1 MRFPLSSEEFENLVD
16 EALDEL
22 PAELAARISN
32 LHIVVEDLPRP
43 EDVED
48 GDVEG
53 LLGLY
58 EGVPLTERAADYYG
72 FLPDRITLY
81 KSNIE
86 DEAGSPEEVREVI
99 RRTVIHEMAH
109 HFGIDDDRLDDLGWA

>member
-1 MRFPLSSEEFENLVD
+1 MRFPLSSEEFENLID
-16 EALDEL
+16 DALDEL
-22 PAELAARISN
+22 PAELASRISN
-32 LHIVVEDLPRP
+32 LHIVVEELPRP

-48 GDVEG
+48 GDVQG

-58 EGVPLTERAADYYG
+58 EGVPLTQRAAEYYG

-86 DEAGSPEEVREVI
+86 DEAGTPEAVREVI

-109 HFGIDDDRLDDLGWA
+109 HFGIDDDRLDELGWA

>member
-1 MRFPLSSEEFENLVD
+1 MRRPLSSREFENLVD
-16 EALDEL
+16 EALGEL
-22 PAELAARISN
+22 PEELAARVSN
-32 LHIVVEDLPRP
+32 LHIVIEDLPRP

-48 GDVEG
+48 GDVTA

-86 DEAGSPEEVREVI
+86 DEAGSPEEAREVI
-99 RRTVIHEMAH
+99 RRTVLHEMAH
-109 HFGIDDDRLDDLGWA
+109 HFGIDDDRLEELGWD

>member
-1 MRFPLSSEEFENLVD
+1 MKFPLSSKQFDHLVD
-16 EALDEL
+16 AALSEL
-22 PAELAARISN
+22 PEELAARINN
-32 LHIVVEDLPRP
+32 LHIIVEDLPSL

-86 DEAGSPEEVREVI
+86 DEAGTPDQVREVI
-99 RRTVIHEMAH
+99 RRTVIHEVAH
-109 HFGIDDDRLDDLGWA
+109 HFGIDDDRLDELGWA

>member
-1 MRFPLSSEEFENLVD
+1 MVFPLSSHEFEQLVD
-16 EALDEL
+16 EALEEL
-22 PAELAARISN
+22 PAELAARVSN
-32 LHIVVEDLPRP
+32 LHIIVEDLPQP
-43 EDVED
+43 EEVED

-86 DEAGSPEEVREVI
+86 DEAGTPEGVREVI

-109 HFGIDDDRLDDLGWA
+109 HFGIDDDRLDELGWA

>member
-1 MRFPLSSEEFENLVD
+1 MQFPLSSEEFENLID
-16 EALDEL
+16 DALNEL

-32 LHIVVEDLPRP
+32 LHIVVEELPRP

-48 GDVEG
+48 GDVQG

-58 EGVPLTERAADYYG
+58 EGVPLTQRAAEYYG

-86 DEAGSPEEVREVI
+86 DEAGTPEAVREVI

-109 HFGIDDDRLDDLGWA
+109 HFGIDDDRLDELGWA

>member
-1 MRFPLSSEEFENLVD
+1 MDLPLSSEEFETLVD
-16 EALDEL
+16 EALAEL
-22 PAELAARISN
+22 PPELGDRVSN
-32 LHIVVEDLPRP
+32 LHIVVEDLPDP

-81 KSNIE
+81 KANIE
-86 DEAGSPEEVREVI
+86 DEAGSADEVREVI
-99 RRTVIHEMAH
+99 RRTVLHEMAH
-109 HFGIDDDRLDDLGWA
+109 HFGIDDDRLEELGWD